1 MYSLKS
7 ESKSKKKK
15 KLRAGQRIISF
26 GEEASDIR
34 HRDSGQR
41 LLRLRLRLL
50 RLEQTGQS
58 LHASH

>member
-7 ESKSKKKK
+7 ESKSKKK